1 MKNKTKRT
9 VKYAFIKSLPVMAGY
24 LLIGIGFGILMHS
37 KGLGILW
44 TAAMSVFVFAGSMQ
58 YVAVDLISGGA
69 SLIST
74 AIMTLAVNARHIVYG
89 ISMIGKYKDTGKYKP
104 YLIFAL
110 TDETYSIACDTEIP
124 EDVDKNKFY
133 FFLSLFNQFYWVVG
147 SLLGS
152 AVGNILPFSTAGID
166 FSMTALFVVVFINQW
181 KASKKHFSSYLG
193 VLTSVACLFIF
204 GADSFIIPAMI
215 VIVSALCLYK
225 LLEKKEARYE
235 Q

>member
-1 MKNKTKRT
+1 MKNKTKAT
-9 VKYAFIKSLPVMAGY
+9 LKYAFTKSLPVMAGY

-37 KGLGILW
+37 KGLSILW
-44 TAAMSVFVFAGSMQ
+44 TAAMSLFVFAGSMQ
-58 YVAVDLISGGA
+58 YIAVDLISGGA

-74 AIMTLAVNARHIVYG
+74 ALITLVVNARHLVYG

-110 TDETYSIACDTEIP
+110 TDETYSIACDAEIP
-124 EDVDKNKFY
+124 ENIDKNKFY
-133 FFLSLFNQFYWVVG
+133 FLLSLFNQFYWVVG

-181 KASKKHFSSYLG
+181 KASKKHFNSYLG
-193 VLTSVACLFIF
+193 IIASLACLIMF
-204 GADSFIIPAMI
+204 GADSFIIPTMI
-215 VIVSALCLYK
+215 VIVSALCLYNFFT
-225 LLEKKEARYE
+225 KKEVKHG
-235 Q
+235 